1 MIRLVPN
8 QSGDVQ
14 RAPCLEFLFDGQLIV
29 AHQGETVLA
38 ALMRA
43 GIKHLRDAPA
53 DGSPRGAF
61 CCMGLCQECV
71 VLVDGNTVE
80 SCRQLVSDGLIVERA
95 LGGKHG

>member
-8 QSGDVQ
+8 QSGAIQ
-14 RAPCLEFLFDGQLIV
+14 RAPRLEFLFDGQPV
-29 AHQGETVLA
+29 QAHQGETVLA

-43 GIKHLRDAPA
+43 GTKHLRNAPT

-71 VLVDGNTVE
+71 VLVDGTIVE
-80 SCRQLVSDGLIVERA
+80 SCRQLVADGLVVERV
-95 LGGKHG
+95 LGGEHG